1 MGIDAAEGYGY
12 ACLNVIFDVW
22 GALITKEYGKGLAP
36 WHISLIR
43 FGSAAVI
50 LDLALIAVAA
60 AYWCS
65 AAQKRGG
72 RVTIVDESGQEGM
85 LFEEENK
92 FEKKCAG
99 AQGRWTECIPAWAK
113 LPARSSQQWFMI
125 ALGAVVCTFATP
137 ILRCVPDQ
145 ANV

>member
-1 MGIDAAEGYGY
+1 MGIEAAEGYGY

-43 FGSAAVI
+43 FGSAAVM

-65 AAQKRGG
+65 AAQKGGG
-72 RVTIVDESGQEGM
+72 RVAIVDERGQEGM
-85 LFEEENK
+85 RFEEGKK

-99 AQGRWTECIPAWAK
+99 AEGRWTGSIPAWAT

-125 ALGAVVCTFATP
+125 ALGAVVCTFVTP

-145 ANV
+145 AYV